1 MKRCISITAA
11 IIFAA
16 AIVSAAG
23 TKDTGS
29 RKTVSG
35 AAAGQKTIKIGLAK
49 IVTHPALDEVERGT
63 MDYIKQAGFNPV
75 YDQQNANGDVNTAAQ
90 IANQYKQEKV
100 DVAVA
105 IATPIAIA
113 FANSIKD
120 IPVVFGTV
128 TDPIGAGLVSTYDHG
143 ENNVTGMCDANPT
156 EQQITL
162 FKEIAGIKTL
172 GYIYTSKEASSVS
185 TLKKIQAVCTKLG
198 LKLEVQTIQS
208 SSEVKQAA
216 ESMVNRCDGIYLST
230 DNTLFSA
237 LPALVDVFN
246 RAKKPIFSIDLTT
259 AKNGGVFMAH
269 GFNWYKTGLATGE
282 VVVRILKGEKPAQ
295 IPVRFM
301 TKADDFELLF
311 DMDQAKACGI
321 TVPQKYLDQ
330 ANYLIENG
338 KMTAKK

>member
-1 MKRCISITAA
+1 MKKQMLAA
-11 IIFAA
+11 ILALYGMCVFAGG
-16 AIVSAAG
+16 SKDSAG
-23 TKDTGS
+23 TEKTAE
-29 RKTVSG
+29 RKP
-35 AAAGQKTIKIGLAK
+35 IKIGLAK
-49 IVTHPALDEVERGT
+49 IVTHPALDEVERGV
-63 MDYIKQAGFNPV
+63 MDYIAQAGYTVV
-75 YDQQNANGDVNTAAQ
+75 YDRQNANGDVNTAAQ

-105 IATPIAIA
+105 IATPMAIA
-113 FANSIKD
+113 FANSIKT

-128 TDPIGAGLVSTYDHG
+128 TDPIGAGLVSTYAHG

-156 EQQITL
+156 EKQITL
-162 FKEIAGIKTL
+162 FTEITGIKTL

-185 TLKKIQAVCTKLG
+185 TLRQIEAVCKKLG
-198 LKLEVQTIQS
+198 LNLEVQTIQS

-246 RAKKPIFSIDLTT
+246 RAKKPICSIDLTT
-259 AKNGGVFMAH
+259 AKNGGCFMAH

-282 VVVRILKGEKPAQ
+282 VVVRILKGEKPAA

-301 TKADDFELLF
+301 TKDDDYELLF
-311 DMDQAKACGI
+311 DLDQAKACGI
-321 TVPQKYLDQ
+321 TVPQNYLAQ
-330 ANYLIENG
+330 ANYIIQNG
-338 KMTAKK
+338 KLTVQK